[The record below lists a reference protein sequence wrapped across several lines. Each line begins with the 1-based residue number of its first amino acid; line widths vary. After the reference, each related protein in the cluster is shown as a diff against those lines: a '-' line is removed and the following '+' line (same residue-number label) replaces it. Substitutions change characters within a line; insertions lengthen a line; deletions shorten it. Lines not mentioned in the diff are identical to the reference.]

1 MDPVTQTLG
10 DDGVL
15 LIALNRPDRRNA
27 IDDAMT
33 EALRAAFERA
43 ASDAAVRAVILT
55 GEGKAFSAGG
65 DLSRFERDWDPR
77 EFRHESHKLTQLISA
92 VERLE
97 KPTVAA
103 INGVATGAGT
113 QLALVCDVRLMA
125 PGARFVYREGR
136 LGIIPSHGGVTRLV
150 KLIGLARARDV
161 ILGGEEVS
169 AEAALAHGLV
179 TALADDVVAAARERV
194 ALMLERS
201 PQAYAAAKRLLWL
214 AAKRGPGERD
224 GRRGARAERAHRHA
238 RAQGGGMATI
248 IELDGK
254 APQIAA
260 DAYVA
265 PTAVL
270 IGDVTVAA
278 GASIWFGAVLRGDN
292 SAIVIG
298 EGSNVQD
305 NCVIHCAED
314 LPTIVGANV
323 TIGHMAM
330 LEGCEI
336 EDGTLIGMG
345 AIVLQ
350 RARVGSGSLVAAG
363 AVVGEGVEI
372 PPGVL
377 AAGVPARV
385 KKEIAGES
393 QRWVQTAALEYQ
405 SKRLRYQAIT

>member
-1 MDPVTQTLG
+1 MDLVTQTLG

-214 AAKRGPGERD
+214 AASVDLESGMV
-224 GRRGARAERAHRHA
+224 AEGL
-238 RAQGGGMATI
+238 AQSA
-248 IELDGK
+248 
-254 APQIAA
+254 
-260 DAYVA
+260 
-265 PTAVL
+265 L
-270 IGDVTVAA
+270 IGTPEHKE
-278 GASIWFGAVLRGDN
+278 AVWRR
-292 SAIVIG
+292 S
-298 EGSNVQD
+298 S
-305 NCVIHCAED
+305 
-314 LPTIVGANV
+314 
-323 TIGHMAM
+323 
-330 LEGCEI
+330 
-336 EDGTLIGMG
+336 
-345 AIVLQ
+345 
-350 RARVGSGSLVAAG
+350 S
-363 AVVGEGVEI
+363 
-372 PPGVL
+372 
-377 AAGVPARV
+377 
-385 KKEIAGES
+385 
-393 QRWVQTAALEYQ
+393 
-405 SKRLRYQAIT
+405 